1 MLEEQIMKK
10 LVTICILIITMF
22 ILFTDAQADSFP
34 LPEPN
39 TDVEITFS
47 DFSWYMD
54 YPAIRR
60 EIKERGFTY
69 GATNFSPESS
79 YSPHWTVVSTTIFN
93 AEKRCGG
100 NLGFYTSLP
109 KVAGYNVESI
119 NFYFLWNIDS
129 DLYENYTDG
138 RYKEND
144 SALFYIGVY
153 KIDAVD
159 RNAAFKDLVA
169 KMKKLYGDS
178 PYERDIGNNYSCAY
192 WVNTQNAVVG
202 IMNGISLEITY
213 MAPGGEE
220 RLAAVA
226 DAVAQKE
233 VNDAQ
238 EDLSGL

>member
-1 MLEEQIMKK
+1 MKK
-10 LVTICILIITMF
+10 LVTFCILIINMF
-22 ILFTDAQADSFP
+22 ILITDVQAEYYP

-47 DFSWYMD
+47 DFTWYMD
-54 YPAIRR
+54 YPSILS
-60 EIKERGFTY
+60 ETKERGFTY
-69 GATNFSPESS
+69 GATSFSPMLS

-100 NLGFYTSLP
+100 NLGFYIGLP
-109 KVAGYNVESI
+109 KVAGYNVEAI
-119 NFYFLWNIDS
+119 NFYFLWNISS
-129 DLYENYTDG
+129 DLYENYVDG
-138 RYKEND
+138 RYKDND
-144 SALFYIGVY
+144 SALFYMGVY

-159 RNAAFKDLVA
+159 RKAAFDDLVA
-169 KMKKLYGDS
+169 KMKNIYGDS
-178 PYERDIGNNYSCAY
+178 PYERDIGSNYSCAY

-213 MAPGGEE
+213 IAPGGEE

-238 EDLSGL
+238 EDVSGL

>member
-1 MLEEQIMKK
+1 MRK
-10 LVTICILIITMF
+10 LATLCVLIINMF
-22 ILFTDAQADSFP
+22 ILITNVHAEFFP

-47 DFSWYMD
+47 DFTWYMD
-54 YPAIRR
+54 YPTIRR
-60 EIKERGFTY
+60 EAKERGFTY
-69 GATNFSPESS
+69 GAASFSPVLS

-100 NLGFYTSLP
+100 NLGFYTGLP

-119 NFYFLWNIDS
+119 NFYFLWNISS
-129 DLYENYTDG
+129 DLYENYVDG
-138 RYKEND
+138 RYKDND
-144 SALFYIGVY
+144 SALFYMGVY

-159 RNAAFKDLVA
+159 RKAAFDDLIE
-169 KMKKLYGDS
+169 KMKNIYGDS
-178 PYERDIGNNYSCAY
+178 PYERDIGGNYSCAY
-192 WVNTQNAVVG
+192 WVNTQNGVVG
-202 IMNGISLEITY
+202 IMNGISLEIVY

-233 VNDAQ
+233 VTEAQ
-238 EDLSGL
+238 EDMSGL